1 MKKISALAIA
11 GLVAGMQVDTVR
23 RYNEKPA
30 SSYGGWKRLRWP
42 DNRKK
47 PAGTKL
53 ARKAKKGKLGLSTI
67 K

>member
-1 MKKISALAIA
+1 MKKISAIAIA

-23 RYNEKPA
+23 RYDEKP
-30 SSYGGWKRLRWP
+30 SSSCGGWKRLRWP

-53 ARKAKKGKLGLSTI
+53 GLSTI